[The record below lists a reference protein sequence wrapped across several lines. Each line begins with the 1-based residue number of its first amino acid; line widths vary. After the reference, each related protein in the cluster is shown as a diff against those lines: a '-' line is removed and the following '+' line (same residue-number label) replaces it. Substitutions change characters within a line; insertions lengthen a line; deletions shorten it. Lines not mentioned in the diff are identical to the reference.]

1 MTFHEVGF
9 VLEQTLLV
17 IKSATIFTFTL
28 DDMNFVVVFFA
39 SVTIVKR
46 AIVVADTAFI
56 RAILAIVT

>member
-39 SVTIVKR
+39 CLTVVKR
-46 AIVVADTAFI
+46 TIIVADTALI
-56 RAILAIVT
+56 RSILTVVA